1 MNTLAQNQ
9 TFEQT
14 TLITVPFYGNEL
26 FVVAHNNE
34 PFVPMKSIVENMGLD
49 WAGQYTKLKSNAKR
63 WGIEIISIPNV
74 SNLQQAVC
82 LPLRKLFGWLGS
94 ISPNKVKPEIRDT
107 VIKYQEECD
116 DVLYNYWT
124 KGVAVQRPY
133 QMPLPTMSDKRTR
146 VPLKD
151 AVTLLVAKSRNMNYS
166 EAYGLI
172 HQRFDVDSVEDLTN
186 EQIPLAVEYIHRVVG
201 EFIGKEALP
210 APKPVLV
217 ADLPKVSVFEHKRQ
231 HQRYFLSLDV
241 LYDGY
246 GLQGNPLRRLFALL
260 KQAQNDG
267 ATVAV
272 NDIDGAVLVFDTI
285 ESLARQYKQS
295 LDQLSRHAANASGHG
310 CFLPIKGC

>member
-1 MNTLAQNQ
+1 MTTLAQNQ
-9 TFEQT
+9 SFEQT
-14 TLITVPFYGNEL
+14 AI
-26 FVVAHNNE
+26 VAFNGASLVTAKIKDVIYVAMR
-34 PFVPMKSIVENMGLD
+34 PIVEAIGLD
-49 WAGQYTKLKSNAKR
+49 WASQTVKLNKNKEKFNCCDITTVAEDGKNRSMLF
-63 WGIEIISIPNV
+63 I
-74 SNLQQAVC
+74 
-82 LPLRKLFGWLGS
+82 PLRKLNGWLFS
-94 ISPNKVKPEIRDT
+94 INPEKVRPDLKGT
-107 VIKYQEECD
+107 VIQYQEECFE
-116 DVLYNYWT
+116 VLYRYWQ
-124 KGVAVQRPY
+124 GEAVQRPY

-231 HQRYFLSLDV
+231 HQRHFLSLDV
-241 LYDGY
+241 FLDGY

-267 ATVAV
+267 TTVAV
-272 NDIDGAVLVFDTI
+272 NDIEGAVLVLDTT

-295 LDQLSRHAANASGHG
+295 LDQISRNAANASGHG